1 MERLDFE
8 RASDRSTDID
18 PRLVRVQK
26 MVRTCMQCGTCT
38 ASCPNEFAMDAT
50 PRKMW
55 RMVQMGRTEMLF
67 SSHTFSLCSACY
79 TCSLRCPRGLPLTE
93 AIAVLKQ
100 IAADR
105 NPVLYKKSICF
116 YSNFMKSV
124 RRNGRVREM
133 EFMTLYFASMKNP
146 LFPLQFVP
154 LGMKLM
160 TRGKVSLQ
168 VPAMGKGRLNR
179 MFQKAEEIEK
189 EKLTEE
195 QEKQ

>member
-26 MVRTCMQCGTCT
+26 MVRACMQCGTCT

-100 IAADR
+100 IAVDR
-105 NPVLYKKSICF
+105 NPALYKKSICF